1 MASRG
6 EVILECD
13 IAGRSV
19 GTLSL
24 YCEAPSSVGSCYLK
38 LDSSKNEPYGCVFGK
53 CMEMMDILHVMNILG
68 RIVLVIRCCGRR
80 QSLKLPRPIRGISAQ
95 FFMQTSK
102 EICGKFS
109 CYSHPLCR
117 WALKQEVLPSPPK
130 EFTVHAFV
138 YVRMCL
144 HDCAMCVG
152 LPLRIC
158 SQGSAREDMH
168 VPLWIGLSG

>member
-1 MASRG
+1 
-6 EVILECD
+6 
-13 IAGRSV
+13 
-19 GTLSL
+19 
-24 YCEAPSSVGSCYLK
+24 
-38 LDSSKNEPYGCVFGK
+38 
-53 CMEMMDILHVMNILG
+53 MDMNIFG

-144 HDCAMCVG
+144 HDCAMCVDLPPDLLAGKCPRRYACAFVDRPVRIILCGRVCACFDRAAASQRQVIRAAG
-152 LPLRIC
+152 LPR
-158 SQGSAREDMH
+158 QRA
-168 VPLWIGLSG
+168 PGLPRQRAAA